1 LFCAAQLALGAGIA
15 TAACPP
21 AAADRGA
28 LEALARSEWKVEDD
42 QRRQALAVALLD
54 CLASPDPALRDDLAF
69 AAIQHWSR
77 ARQLAPTTLQTLR
90 ATLVDRLAAVDP
102 DGFARPFAALALAEV
117 ARADR
122 VAPFLSA
129 DERAGIVRAGT
140 TYLAGVRDHRGFDER
155 DGWRHGVAHGAD
167 LMLQLALNPALDR
180 AQLDALLAAIAAQVM
195 PTGHFY
201 VYGEGDRLMAPVFYV
216 GRRQALSAAEWNAWF
231 AALAARL
238 PRREPPTQASLA
250 ARHDLAAFLLPL
262 YASLREQGT
271 PEMQARMLPG
281 VTAALRALD

>member
-1 LFCAAQLALGAGIA
+1 
-15 TAACPP
+15 
-21 AAADRGA
+21 
-28 LEALARSEWKVEDD
+28 
-42 QRRQALAVALLD
+42 
-54 CLASPDPALRDDLAF
+54 
-69 AAIQHWSR
+69 
-77 ARQLAPTTLQTLR
+77 
-90 ATLVDRLAAVDP
+90 
-102 DGFARPFAALALAEV
+102 
-117 ARADR
+117 
-122 VAPFLSA
+122 
-129 DERAGIVRAGT
+129 
-140 TYLAGVRDHRGFDER
+140 
-155 DGWRHGVAHGAD
+155 
-167 LMLQLALNPALDR
+167 MLQLALHPALDR

-216 GRRQALSAAEWNAWF
+216 GRRQALSAEEWNAWF
-231 AALAARL
+231 ATLAARL